1 MKTLRI
7 TLSMAL
13 LLAATIAFAQTGFAQ
28 TKEGD
33 VTADVPFAF
42 VVAGKTLPTGHYI
55 VSHENDSLRI
65 HDRNSQGMFVPTHS
79 AQRPE
84 HENASKL
91 VFHRYGNTYF
101 LSEIWIGGNA
111 FGRALFTTKAEHEL
125 AERGAERE
133 LAEVRAGR

>member
-7 TLSMAL
+7 SLSVAL
-13 LLAATIAFAQTGFAQ
+13 LLAATIGFAQ

-42 VVAGKTLPTGHYI
+42 VVAGKTLPAGHYI
-55 VSHENDSLRI
+55 VSHQNDSLRI
-65 HDRNSQGMFVPTHS
+65 HDRENQGMFVPTHS
-79 AQRPE
+79 SQRPE

-91 VFHRYGNTYF
+91 VFHRYGDTYF
-101 LSEIWIGGNA
+101 LSEIWVGGNA
-111 FGRALFTTKAEHEL
+111 LGRVLFTTKAEHEL

>member
-7 TLSMAL
+7 SLSMAL
-13 LLAATIAFAQTGFAQ
+13 LLAATIAFAQ

-42 VVAGKTLPTGHYI
+42 VVAGKTLPAGHYI

-79 AQRPE
+79 AQRAE

-91 VFHRYGNTYF
+91 VFHRYGDTYF
-101 LSEIWIGGNA
+101 LSEIWVGGNA
-111 FGRALFTTKAEHEL
+111 LGRALFTTKAERAL

-133 LAEVRAGR
+133 LAEVRVGR